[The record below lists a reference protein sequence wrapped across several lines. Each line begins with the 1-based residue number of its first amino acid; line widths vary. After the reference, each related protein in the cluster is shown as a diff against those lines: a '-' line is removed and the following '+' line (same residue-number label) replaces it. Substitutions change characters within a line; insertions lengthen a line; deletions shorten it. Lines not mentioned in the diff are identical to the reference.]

1 MTFEN
6 FMAECGNKVK
16 LFVDKSSLETDPDK
30 IKNTALKYVY
40 DFFTDFHKDQKKLN
54 KLNAEQL
61 ASKNA
66 EIFNLQEHYAVLKD
80 NYDLAFEFFA
90 EYCNANKIA
99 NNEINHTSETM
110 FDNFC
115 KWITTKDVEEYDN
128 EL

>member
-16 LFVDKSSLETDPDK
+16 LFVDKSSPETDPEV
-30 IKNTALKYVY
+30 IKKTALKYVY
-40 DFFTDFHKDQKKLN
+40 DFFEAFNKDQKKLN

-61 ASKNA
+61 ANKNA
-66 EIFNLQEHYAVLKD
+66 EIFNLQEHYATLKE

-99 NNEINHTSETM
+99 NNDLVHTNESM
-110 FDNFC
+110 FENFC